1 MPGGNL
7 QADLIFEFC
16 ISVSIILKI
25 VPQKGNMSTSNQFA
39 VESNLQPNI
48 MNIATVQLLRNL
60 FLHSLFQT
68 DKRFFLVNYT

>member
-1 MPGGNL
+1 MGGNL
-7 QADLIFEFC
+7 QADLIFVFC

-68 DKRFFLVNYT
+68 DKKCIL